1 MNAQH
6 YEAALIDACINKGA
20 TAEVIAKVNASDF
33 SPRFRPI
40 FEVIASQFERGLN
53 PDVISVLEECEQ
65 NEEGGELRET
75 FVDSVLSLPGSVRD
89 IETHC
94 KELKR
99 LAVARKLKELAIKI
113 SHWASDEEPDV
124 AYEMASSELMG
135 LKDNDAEDT
144 TKGMNEM
151 LKESLEDLQRRFE
164 SDETFDGLS
173 TGYESIDERW
183 NGMKAEN
190 LILIAGRPSHGKTT
204 LALNIAENV
213 VKADKTV
220 LFFNLE
226 MSHKELSDKM
236 LSSAGSLSFTRM
248 SNANMR
254 EEDWPKLTSG
264 YTALK
269 DKRLFVDSRSN
280 LSVAEMRGKAYQI
293 KAKHGLDLMVV
304 DYIQLMTSKGDS
316 REREIGNIS
325 RGLKNLAK
333 EMQCPVI
340 AISQL
345 NRQCES
351 RNNKRPLPSDLRDS
365 GSLEQDANIIT
376 FVYRDEVYDED
387 SPLKGVA
394 EIITRKIRGGK
405 PGTDTLEWAGD
416 FQRFKPMDYRP
427 DVESVVD
434 NQEAGPKRKSREF

>member
-6 YEAALIDACINKGA
+6 YEAALIDVCVNKGA
-20 TAEVIAKVNASDF
+20 TAEVVSKVQPSDF
-33 SPRFRPI
+33 SLRFRPI
-40 FEVIASQFERGLN
+40 YQVIVDQFNRGLT
-53 PDVISVLEECEQ
+53 PDVISVLEECEER
-65 NEEGGELRET
+65 EEAQELKET
-75 FVDSVLSLPGSVRD
+75 FFDGVLQLPGSIKDVD
-89 IETHC
+89 THC

-113 SHWASDEEPDV
+113 NHWAADEEPDV
-124 AYEMASSELMG
+124 AYEMASAELMG
-135 LKDNDAEDT
+135 LKDGDSEDT

-164 SDETFDGLS
+164 SDEAFDGLP
-173 TGYESIDERW
+173 TGYEAIDSRW
-183 NGMKAEN
+183 NGMKSEN

-204 LALNIAENV
+204 LALNIAEHV
-213 VKADKTV
+213 VRNDKTV

-226 MSHKELSDKM
+226 MSHKELTDKL

-264 YTALK
+264 YTMLK
-269 DKRLFVDSRSN
+269 DKRLFVDSRSS

-293 KAKHGLDLMVV
+293 KAKQGLDLMVV

-416 FQRFKPMDYRP
+416 FQKFKTMDYQP
-427 DVESVVD
+427 DIESVVE
-434 NQEAGPKRKSREF
+434 NQEAGPKRKGREF